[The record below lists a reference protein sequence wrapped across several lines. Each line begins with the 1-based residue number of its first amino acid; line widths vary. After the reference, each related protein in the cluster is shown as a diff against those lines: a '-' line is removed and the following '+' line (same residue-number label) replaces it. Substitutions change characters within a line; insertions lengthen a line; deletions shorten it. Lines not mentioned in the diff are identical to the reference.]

1 MQIAAALLAGG
12 VTFFAGFCLGLYP
25 PVKHKPAKINP
36 TLTAGQNKFFE
47 KFLNY
52 NGEIMP

>member
-25 PVKHKPAKINP
+25 PSKRKPERNRP
-36 TLTAGQNKFFE
+36 TPTAGQNRFLE

-52 NGEIMP
+52 DGEVMP

>member
-1 MQIAAALLAGG
+1 MQFAAAVLAGG

-25 PVKHKPAKINP
+25 PFKPKAAKVRT
-36 TLTAGQNKFFE
+36 TLFPEQNKFFE

-52 NGEIMP
+52 SGEIMP

>member
-25 PVKHKPAKINP
+25 PTRRKPAKTNSA
-36 TLTAGQNKFFE
+36 LCAEQNRFFE

-52 NGEIMP
+52 NGEVTP

>member
-12 VTFFAGFCLGLYP
+12 ATFFAGFCLGLYP
-25 PVKHKPAKINP
+25 PTRRKPAKINSA
-36 TLTAGQNKFFE
+36 LCAKQNRFFE

-52 NGEIMP
+52 NGEFMP